1 MIYRL
6 QKKFILI
13 SALSVFLVIFLMFI
27 LISALSI
34 RFITSSID
42 MLADE
47 ISRGEGR
54 FPDSFGENIPKP
66 DKPGGKKEFDFI
78 NPETRFATRHFT
90 VWFDGSGEALRINT
104 EFIYSVS
111 DSEAVEYASEALN
124 ENEERGWI
132 DGYRYKAFQ
141 TKDGTA
147 IALVDARSQA
157 ASLLRTITISG
168 VVLFSSGLIVILLI
182 IVFSKRAMK
191 PVNEGYEKQ
200 KRFIT
205 DANHELKTPLTL
217 ILANLDIAESE
228 LGKNEW
234 LDDMRSEGERMRALV
249 EELVVLSRLDEESR
263 RINSR
268 SEVNLSDAV
277 ADTVSE
283 FVSLANQKGKQIKSE
298 VEDNLYVLAD
308 EALIRRLIS
317 ILLDN
322 AVKYCDADGEIFV
335 SLKKRRTPIL
345 TVENTYAQV
354 DSIEINRIFDRFYR
368 ADKARSFEGG
378 FGIGLSMAKSICEN
392 HKLQIS
398 AYKKNANTIGFKVIF

>member
-13 SALSVFLVIFLMFI
+13 SALSVFLVILLIFI
-27 LISALSI
+27 LISAFSI
-34 RFITSSID
+34 RFTTSSID
-42 MLADE
+42 TLADE

-66 DKPGGKKEFDFI
+66 DKPGEKKEFDFI
-78 NPETRFATRHFT
+78 NPETRFSTRHFT
-90 VWFDGSGEALRINT
+90 VWFDESGEFFRIKT

-111 DSEAVEYASEALN
+111 DSEAVEYASEALRKGD
-124 ENEERGWI
+124 ERGWI

-141 TKDGTA
+141 TIDGMA
-147 IALVDARSQA
+147 IALVDARSNV

-182 IVFSKRAMK
+182 IIFSKRAMK
-191 PVNEGYEKQ
+191 PVAEGYEKQ

-217 ILANLDIAESE
+217 ILANIDIAQSE

-249 EELVVLSRLDEESR
+249 EELVVLSRLDEENRKISE
-263 RINSR
+263 R
-268 SEVNLSDAV
+268 SEINLSDAV

-283 FVSLANQKGKQIKSE
+283 FISLASQREKEIKSE
-298 VEDNLYVLAD
+298 VEDNLCILAD
-308 EALIRRLIS
+308 EALVRRLIS

-322 AVKYCDADGEIFV
+322 AVKYCDASGEIFV
-335 SLKKRRTPIL
+335 SLKKRRTPVL
-345 TVENTYAQV
+345 TVENTYEQV
-354 DSIEINRIFDRFYR
+354 DNIEISRIFDRFYR
-368 ADKARSFEGG
+368 ADKARTFEGG

-392 HKLQIS
+392 HKFQIS